1 MTKAPMCRSAGAR
14 TASTVNATTATS
26 TTAVPNSYM
35 LPQGSRS
42 VASPRVTR
50 TAAWVSA
57 PRIVRAIAAM
67 PHRCPVAGSA
77 ADPSPA
83 NSSTSDSTSG
93 APPPAATR
101 AGAEAARRPK
111 ASWAQK
117 ATTASEYS
125 ATLIEKKLSDRADSV
140 GSVTRTSGCG
150 ARGGQALVGRGLVQR
165 TAQVVGQCGEPR
177 RVLATTA
184 HERSDRQHGT
194 AALGILRH
202 PSEHPLTT
210 QQQHAEQ
217 AGEQRD
223 GGGEHPDL
231 ARVVG
236 QLQRGELA
244 VAGEGDRGAVGQG
257 ERLAHRQIGRPDAV
271 EPAAVD

>member
-1 MTKAPMCRSAGAR
+1 
-14 TASTVNATTATS
+14 
-26 TTAVPNSYM
+26 M
-35 LPQGSRS
+35 LPQGNRS

-57 PRIVRAIAAM
+57 PRIVRAIAAR

-83 NSSTSDSTSG
+83 NSSTSDSPTSG

-111 ASWAQK
+111 ANWAQN

-140 GSVTRTSGCG
+140 GSVTRNLRLRG
-150 ARGGQALVGRGLVQR
+150 AGRRALVGSGLVQR
-165 TAQVVGQCGEPR
+165 AAQVVGQCGEPR

-202 PSEHPLTT
+202 PGEHPLTT
-210 QQQHAEQ
+210 QQQHAQQ

-244 VAGEGDRGAVGQG
+244 VAGE
-257 ERLAHRQIGRPDAV
+257 
-271 EPAAVD
+271 